1 MISDDRRILARY
13 FQGEKIMGNTV
24 GQSKANKTSES
35 ENDNEKNP
43 AGKCSGAAVEEGN
56 SAWRPTDSPVEIS
69 TDEAFDDEE
78 AKKRNKNIHSET
90 PGLHPDI
97 AE

>member
-1 MISDDRRILARY
+1 MT
-13 FQGEKIMGNTV
+13 NTV
-24 GQSKANKTSES
+24 GQSKANETSVS
-35 ENDNEKNP
+35 ENDNEMNP
-43 AGKCSGAAVEEGN
+43 AEKCSGAVVEESN
-56 SAWRPTDSPVEIS
+56 SAWRPTDSPVKS
-69 TDEAFDDEE
+69 TTDEAFDDEE